1 MTTLYITPEK
11 VYALSLPPALLFQ
24 TDSLTVPS
32 PLLPGS
38 FSDCVRTAGSGTAP
52 PPDLEGNPM
61 GTFSLVIVC
70 TVAGQCNQLG
80 TVNPG
85 VLPAF
90 KLSVDGAVTFGR
102 SRTISAD
109 DGRAFIDYVSGPV
122 SGGASPVGG
131 AIGIRLYAQPGLYA
145 VGDTFTASTTPSP
158 DLTSLIPPECDY
170 ADGFLVGSWGDTLP
184 LLAWGGDLEQTV
196 SDRVRWRMI
205 CKAGLGSSKD
215 MEVYHPDKTG
225 ATKWYQ
231 RAQSGEFANHPAYR
245 PSLKRGTGSPK
256 TSFPQ
261 MVPAK
266 DPLSGMWI

>member
-38 FSDCVRTAGSGTAP
+38 FSDCIRTAGSGTAP

-90 KLSVDGAVTFGR
+90 KLSVDGAITFGR

-131 AIGIRLYAQPGLYA
+131 AIGIRLYAQPGPYA

-158 DLTSLIPPECDY
+158 DLVSLIPGECDH
-170 ADGFLVGSWGDTLP
+170 ADEYIVGSFGDTLP
-184 LLAWGGDLEQTV
+184 LLTWGVDLERAV
-196 SDRVRWRMI
+196 AKGVRWEMV
-205 CKAGLGSSKD
+205 CKAGLAGSKD
-215 MEVYHPDKTG
+215 MQDMHPDKCGVTSFYKRMQ
-225 ATKWYQ
+225 A
-231 RAQSGEFANHPAYR
+231 GEFTNHPAYT
-245 PSLKRGTGSPK
+245 PSIKRGTGSPR